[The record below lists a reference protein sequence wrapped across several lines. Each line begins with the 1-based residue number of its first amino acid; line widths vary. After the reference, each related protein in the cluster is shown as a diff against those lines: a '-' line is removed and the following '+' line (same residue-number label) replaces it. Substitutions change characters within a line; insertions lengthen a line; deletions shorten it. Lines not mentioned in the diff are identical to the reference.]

1 MVLDIPLKS
10 KPKVSMA
17 APFEGSVMVG
27 TGLPQGWP
35 LSRLRS
41 PRTAVLSRLDVSS
54 SRNEGSNYK
63 LARTYSETEANNF
76 DAETGHRLFDDGKIR
91 TKPSR
96 ASSPMRNG
104 YDSRSSSRT
113 RSSNRLYTRSHT
125 SLINSDAGCFMGLE
139 DEYIP
144 GLNFSDVI
152 LNWNRPLLDHS
163 AGNSRDVS
171 YLDLKQLH
179 AKVAPQPIQSRAQM
193 FPKETFDSTSKMDHE
208 NDPIK
213 KKFKGSSES
222 SGQVSFEAILASLPS
237 NFNDLPYSQRRK
249 MVKDFSDSI
258 DYPQFSQFAKS
269 FMSNSFGLGGRS
281 SDPTSVARNGSFIRR
296 SRRNSA
302 NTIAGRLLA
311 LSLSLDLKKLE
322 SPSKTNVDEKGAYV
336 LDHQL
341 GKVIGFGAWGII
353 RECTSKSGLVRA
365 VKIVKSTKVSDQ
377 SEKLHN
383 PKVLQVFRKEIEIW
397 KQLNHPHILPLI
409 DSLETE
415 SMIFCLT
422 NRVNGGTLFD
432 LVSRWGHFDEGVDNT
447 SGPIRYNIEAQRKRL
462 CTTGRCAQ
470 QIVDALSYMHNDLGI
485 VHGDLKLENVLI
497 SDINSE
503 NLELILCDFGMSR
516 VFNPRL
522 SRTLSGDNFSFAS
535 RSKSSFAANRRPYN
549 GPDSVNSKSLFSDDS
564 KLGILQLFRPSGL
577 CSVSL
582 SSSHSDISK
591 SSVHKIMSG
600 DKALHSEIDSDL
612 PHLHIGLL
620 PYASPELLSPLPPP
634 LGPSADVW
642 ALGVLIYTMT
652 VGRLPFQH
660 PYEPR
665 LRAMIT
671 AGKIRKKELRQS
683 ALVERVI
690 DDDSDSTSSLI
701 DMTRKAEVKRVQMDW
716 LSHDQTEFEWLS
728 ELVEC
733 CLERDITKR
742 WDLFAISSS
751 LQLHISTST

>member
-1 MVLDIPLKS
+1 MRLNHHGPRMR
-10 KPKVSMA
+10 PKA
-17 APFEGSVMVG
+17 GRF
-27 TGLPQGWP
+27 W
-35 LSRLRS
+35 
-41 PRTAVLSRLDVSS
+41 DS

-113 RSSNRLYTRSHT
+113 

-152 LNWNRPLLDHS
+152 SNWNRPLLDHS

-193 FPKETFDSTSKMDHE
+193 FPKETFDSTPKTDHE

-213 KKFKGSSES
+213 KKFKGSSE
-222 SGQVSFEAILASLPS
+222 
-237 NFNDLPYSQRRK
+237 
-249 MVKDFSDSI
+249 M
-258 DYPQFSQFAKS
+258 
-269 FMSNSFGLGGRS
+269 
-281 SDPTSVARNGSFIRR
+281 
-296 SRRNSA
+296 
-302 NTIAGRLLA
+302 
-311 LSLSLDLKKLE
+311 
-322 SPSKTNVDEKGAYV
+322 
-336 LDHQL
+336 
-341 GKVIGFGAWGII
+341 
-353 RECTSKSGLVRA
+353 
-365 VKIVKSTKVSDQ
+365 
-377 SEKLHN
+377 
-383 PKVLQVFRKEIEIW
+383 
-397 KQLNHPHILPLI
+397 
-409 DSLETE
+409 
-415 SMIFCLT
+415 
-422 NRVNGGTLFD
+422 
-432 LVSRWGHFDEGVDNT
+432 
-447 SGPIRYNIEAQRKRL
+447 
-462 CTTGRCAQ
+462 
-470 QIVDALSYMHNDLGI
+470 DALSYMHNDLGI

-497 SDINSE
+497 ADINSE

-522 SRTLSGDNFSFAS
+522 SRTSSGDDFSFAS

-600 DKALHSEIDSDL
+600 DKASHNELDSDL
-612 PHLHIGLL
+612 PHSHIGSL
-620 PYASPELLSPLPPP
+620 PYASPELLSPSPPP

-751 LQLHISTST
+751 LQSHISTST